1 MNRQNTVV
9 GRRRWAY
16 SRLHSPDDQWQTA
29 RADDRRERCGRL
41 PYAVGRLP
49 LLWLFAL
56 LPFVPACGY
65 QVAGKAT
72 RIPPDVKTIAVP
84 AFKNA
89 STTFRIEQQITS
101 AVMQEFVARTSYHI
115 VAEPG
120 QADAVLRG
128 TVKDIRTRALT
139 FDVNTGLATS
149 LQVQV
154 IADVKLE
161 DVHSHKV
168 LFSNNNYLFREEYQI
183 SETPAA
189 LFQEDTPALER
200 LSHELAR
207 NLVTDILENF

>member
-9 GRRRWAY
+9 GKRHSAY
-16 SRLHSPDDQWQTA
+16 GRLRTPDDGRHTRVEDNR
-29 RADDRRERCGRL
+29 RAGSARL
-41 PYAVGRLP
+41 PYGRNLLP
-49 LLWLFAL
+49 LLLIYAL
-56 LPFVPACGY
+56 LLLFPACGY
-65 QVAGKAT
+65 QVAGKAA

-84 AFKNA
+84 AFKNV

-101 AVMQEFVARTSYHI
+101 AVTQEFVARTGYRI
-115 VAEPG
+115 VADPG
-120 QADAVLRG
+120 QADAVLQG
-128 TVKDIRTRALT
+128 TVKDVRTRALT

-168 LFSNNNYLFREEYQI
+168 LFANNNYLFRAEYQI

-189 LFQEDTPALER
+189 LFREDAPALDR